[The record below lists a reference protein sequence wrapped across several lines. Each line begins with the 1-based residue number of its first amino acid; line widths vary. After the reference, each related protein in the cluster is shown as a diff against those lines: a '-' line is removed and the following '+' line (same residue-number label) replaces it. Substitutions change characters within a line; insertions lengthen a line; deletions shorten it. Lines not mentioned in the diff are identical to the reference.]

1 MVLQKYLVTKV
12 LSYLQKGTATMLQSV
27 TSYSSEVTTPRLL
40 VRQYYKEK
48 YDKCL
53 CNWSTEIKVLKSCC
67 SAINQEDTK
76 EDKDNWAHD
85 ASFVAVVAVGEKA
98 HLWCMTALCIVNDS
112 IQ

>member
-53 CNWSTEIKVLKSCC
+53 CN
-67 SAINQEDTK
+67 
-76 EDKDNWAHD
+76 
-85 ASFVAVVAVGEKA
+85 
-98 HLWCMTALCIVNDS
+98 
-112 IQ
+112 